1 MKLLLTRKVSFIILT
16 AVAALSLAVFSTA
29 RQPLTASAHSQ
40 QADKPL
46 SGCCADVYTHVATA
60 ANTTANWTELDNNS
74 TNGNPNAFVVV
85 TPNRGTGTTF
95 DNHPIGVWYDAMQGR
110 WAIFNQDKAAMPVG
124 AAFNLYALS
133 RYLPNSSQSAAVLD
147 VASSSN
153 SKNNWTYIDNP
164 ITNGNP
170 SAFVNVTLAFNPGD
184 KGGVY
189 DSHPLGVWY
198 DTSAQKWAIFNEGSM
213 DAIPNGASFNL
224 LIDTSVING
233 VFQQTA
239 TSSNTSGNHTDI
251 DNTATNNNPAEIV
264 FATPNFNPSTQS
276 GTYDASNI
284 GVYYH
289 NGKWAVFNG
298 DNAAMPLNAAFN
310 IVASNSVRSA

>member
-1 MKLLLTRKVSFIILT
+1 MKFLLSKRATLVFLATI
-16 AVAALSLAVFSTA
+16 AALSIAVFSTTSA
-29 RQPLTASAHSQ
+29 PLTASAHSQ
-40 QADKPL
+40 QADIPQ
-46 SGCCADVYTHVATA
+46 SGCCADVYTHLATA
-60 ANTTANWTELDNNS
+60 ANTTANWTELDNKS

-85 TPNRGTGTTF
+85 MPDYIPGKAF
-95 DNHPIGVWYDAMQGR
+95 DNHPVGVWYDAMQGR
-110 WAIFNQDKAAMPVG
+110 WAVFNQDKAAMPVG
-124 AAFNLYALS
+124 AAFNVYALS
-133 RYLPNSSQSAAVLD
+133 RYIPNSSQSAAVLD

-170 SAFVNVTLAFNPGD
+170 AAFVNVTLAFNPGN

-189 DSHPLGVWY
+189 DPHPLGVWY

-213 DAIPNGASFNL
+213 DAIPNGTSFNL

-233 VFQQTA
+233 VFLQTA

-251 DNTATNNNPAEIV
+251 DNAATNNTPGEIV

-289 NGKWAVFNG
+289 NGKWAVFNE
-298 DNAAMPLNAAFN
+298 DNAAMPLNASFN
-310 IVASNSVRSA
+310 IIASSVARSS